1 MATKYSI
8 NTYNDGEWTGVALF
22 ADTIDTRI
30 IIDTACAIYEN
41 SNDYAD
47 VAVIDMDTGEVLWNG
62 VDAEEYDD
70 PDFEDWGFNEDDGF
84 DPYMGCYT
92 DDC

>member
-22 ADTIDTRI
+22 ADTIDARI
-30 IIDTACAIYEN
+30 IIDTAVSIYATD
-41 SNDYAD
+41 DYAD

-70 PDFEDWGFNEDDGF
+70 DPDWGFNEDEGF